1 MLTNLAIDSWRM
13 IFFRWLRRLLA
24 VGVVVV
30 VVELLAGVLP
40 NLEIHTSSI
49 KGRNNHRIDPCWARE
64 RQARDISDDILA
76 IQNVRD
82 LEKLG

>member
-1 MLTNLAIDSWRM
+1 MVD
-13 IFFRWLRRLLA
+13 
-24 VGVVVV
+24 VVV
-30 VVELLAGVLP
+30 VVELLLAGVLP

-76 IQNVRD
+76 IQIFRTWRAG
-82 LEKLG
+82 LGGYGMYGRLALGLKRYVEQ